1 MDTINKSY
9 WWFILESIGVKYL
22 FLFPLAV
29 VFATWLVWRLSQTKS
44 NARTSSL
51 LGVTVLLPFGVGLMG
66 MLDGL
71 TMNLM
76 QICRV
81 DDALSKLR
89 IGDVAVGFMQSFIT
103 GSVGLMLSAI
113 PYFVAVFC
121 ACRDN
126 SCTRQ
131 AERSDAADSR

>member
-1 MDTINKSY
+1 MEKPY
-9 WWFILESIGVKYL
+9 WWFVLDCLPIKYL
-22 FLFPLAV
+22 ILFPLSV
-29 VFATWLVWRLSQTKS
+29 VFATWLVWRLSTTKS
-44 NARTSSL
+44 SARASSL
-51 LGVTVLLPFGVGLMG
+51 TGVTVLLPFGVGLMG

-71 TMNLM
+71 AMNLM

>member
-1 MDTINKSY
+1 MEKPY
-9 WWFILESIGVKYL
+9 WWFVLDCLPIKYL
-22 FLFPLAV
+22 ILFPLSV
-29 VFATWLVWRLSQTKS
+29 VFATWLVWRLSTTKS
-44 NARTSSL
+44 SARASSL
-51 LGVTVLLPFGVGLMG
+51 TGVTVLLPFGVGLMG

-71 TMNLM
+71 AMNLM

-121 ACRDN
+121 ACRDY